1 MNITDKNIKKFEN
14 ELTELTKKRE
24 AFLLQQEH
32 AQSDLDQAIEQIG
45 SAALETGKV
54 DPGKIVEKQAE
65 LKAIGSVLAKLD
77 QKIPEAEAKIKEAKR
92 EYAQK
97 KMNQIGKANNKILL
111 EASQE
116 LIAAAAKWEPVNER
130 ILEAENLRGSFP
142 GVPSYPMSINRNA
155 IFQIK
160 GMIMG
165 CVCKMAELNPEIE
178 QLIKDCE
185 KLGLGRR
192 L

>member
-14 ELTELTKKRE
+14 ELTALIKKRE
-24 AFLLQQEH
+24 AFLLQQSQ
-32 AQSDLDQAIEQIG
+32 AQTELDQAIEQIG

-77 QKIPEAEAKIKEAKR
+77 QKIPEAEAKIKQAKR
-92 EYAQK
+92 EYAAK
-97 KMNQIGKANNKILL
+97 RINQLAKANNKILL

-116 LIAAAAKWEPVNER
+116 LIAAAALWTPVNER
-130 ILEAENLRGSFP
+130 ILEAENLRGMFP
-142 GVPSYPMSINRNA
+142 GGNYPMSIRRES
-155 IFQIK
+155 ILQIK
-160 GMIMG
+160 GMILA
-165 CVCKMAELNPEIE
+165 CVCKANGLNPEIE
-178 QLIKDCE
+178 PLLKDFE
-185 KLGLGRR
+185 KLGLGQR

>member
-14 ELTELTKKRE
+14 ELTALIKKRE
-24 AFLLQQEH
+24 AFLLQQSQ
-32 AQSDLDQAIEQIG
+32 AQTEQDQAIEQIG
-45 SAALETGKV
+45 SAALESGKV

-65 LKAIGSVLAKLD
+65 LKAIGSVLSKLD
-77 QKIPEAEAKIKEAKR
+77 QKIPEAEAKIKQAKR
-92 EYAQK
+92 DYAAKRIDQLA
-97 KMNQIGKANNKILL
+97 KANNKLLL

-116 LIAAAAKWEPVNER
+116 LIAAAEKWEPVNDR
-130 ILEAENLRGSFP
+130 IKEGENLRGMFP
-142 GVPSYPMSINRNA
+142 GGNYPMSIRRES
-155 IFQIK
+155 ILQIK

>member
-14 ELTELTKKRE
+14 ELTALSKKRE
-24 AFLLQQEH
+24 AFLLQQSQ
-32 AQSDLDQAIEQIG
+32 AQTELDQAIEQIG

-54 DPGKIVEKQAE
+54 DPGKIVDKQAE
-65 LKAIGSVLAKLD
+65 LKAIGSVLEKLD
-77 QKIPEAEAKIKEAKR
+77 QKIPEAEAEITKAKR
-92 EYAQK
+92 DYAQK
-97 KMNQIGKANNKILL
+97 KMNQIGKANNKLLL

-130 ILEAENLRGSFP
+130 VLEGENLRGFFP
-142 GVPSYPMSINRNA
+142 GVPYPRSVNRNA

-185 KLGLGRR
+185 KLGLGQR